1 MKMINKISLIIGCVL
16 ILSFSANAQSLDYF
30 LQEAYAN
37 NSELKALQL
46 EYESALEKGKQ
57 VNQLAD
63 PQLGIG
69 VPILRPETRVGSQ
82 ALMVNASQMFPWFG
96 TLKTKEDIALTMAKT
111 KYENISLT
119 RLNLNYIIETSY
131 YELLLIKEK
140 QEVLVKHIALFK
152 GLENSSLS
160 KVESGSASVSD
171 VLTLQIKGSELAEQ
185 VDLLELQ
192 KLEYIALINSK
203 INRRVNEAVAIEGDF
218 SKPALLDFDLEKYEA
233 RVKDFH
239 PLLQQLNWQIKS
251 SEKEQKLNSLSGKP
265 SIGIGLDYALII
277 KRTDQFPMDNGR
289 DILIPKIM
297 LSLPIYRKK
306 YKAKDREE
314 ELQQEALSYQKED
327 VVNQIL
333 SKLEALKSS
342 YDQQILNIQ
351 YKQNQLELTNAA
363 YKILL
368 SEYSNKNL
376 RFDELVQIQNK
387 KFLYEIEIK
396 TAVLN
401 SYKIR
406 AEINRLTNF

>member
-57 VNQLAD
+57 VNHLAD

>member
-16 ILSFSANAQSLDYF
+16 ILSFSAKAQSLDYF

-37 NSELKALQL
+37 NPELKALQL

-265 SIGIGLDYALII
+265 SIGIGLDYAFIL
-277 KRTDQFPMDNGR
+277 KRTDQLPMDNGR

-314 ELQQEALSYQKED
+314 ELQQEALFYQKED
-327 VVNQIL
+327 VVNLIL
-333 SKLEALKSS
+333 SKLETLKSK

-396 TAVLN
+396 TAILN

>member
-1 MKMINKISLIIGCVL
+1 
-16 ILSFSANAQSLDYF
+16 
-30 LQEAYAN
+30 
-37 NSELKALQL
+37 
-46 EYESALEKGKQ
+46 
-57 VNQLAD
+57 
-63 PQLGIG
+63 
-69 VPILRPETRVGSQ
+69 
-82 ALMVNASQMFPWFG
+82 
-96 TLKTKEDIALTMAKT
+96 
-111 KYENISLT
+111 
-119 RLNLNYIIETSY
+119 
-131 YELLLIKEK
+131 
-140 QEVLVKHIALFK
+140 
-152 GLENSSLS
+152 
-160 KVESGSASVSD
+160 
-171 VLTLQIKGSELAEQ
+171 
-185 VDLLELQ
+185 
-192 KLEYIALINSK
+192 
-203 INRRVNEAVAIEGDF
+203 
-218 SKPALLDFDLEKYEA
+218 
-233 RVKDFH
+233 
-239 PLLQQLNWQIKS
+239 
-251 SEKEQKLNSLSGKP
+251 
-265 SIGIGLDYALII
+265 
-277 KRTDQFPMDNGR
+277 MDNGR

>member
-1 MKMINKISLIIGCVL
+1 MISMCLLLTI
-16 ILSFSANAQSLDYF
+16 FSAKAQSLNYF

-37 NSELKALQL
+37 NPELKALQL

-57 VNQLAD
+57 VSQLVD

-69 VPILRPETRVGSQ
+69 VPVLRPETRVGAQ

-140 QEVLVKHIALFK
+140 QEVLIKHIALFK
-152 GLENSSLS
+152 SLENSSLS

-203 INRRVNEAVAIEGDF
+203 INRRVSEDIVIEGDF
-218 SKPALLDFDLEKYEA
+218 NKPALLDFDLEKNEA
-233 RVKDFH
+233 RIKDFH
-239 PLLQQLNWQIKS
+239 PLLQQLNWQIMS

-265 SIGIGLDYALII
+265 SIGIGLDYALVL
-277 KRTDQFPMDNGR
+277 KRTDQLPMNNGR

-314 ELQQEALSYQKED
+314 ELQQEAFSYQKED

-368 SEYSNKNL
+368 GEYSNKNL

-387 KFLYEIEIK
+387 KFIYEIEIR
-396 TAVLN
+396 TAILN
-401 SYKIR
+401 SYIVR

>member
-1 MKMINKISLIIGCVL
+1 MKNIIQILVTLFCL
-16 ILSFSANAQSLDYF
+16 TILSNSTKAQSLEYF
-30 LQEAYAN
+30 LEKAYAN
-37 NSELKALQL
+37 NPELKALQL

-57 VNQLAD
+57 VSQLAD
-63 PQLGIG
+63 PQIGIG
-69 VPILRPETRVGSQ
+69 APILRPETRVGSQ
-82 ALMVNASQMFPWFG
+82 ALMINASQMFPWFG
-96 TLKTKEDIALTMAKT
+96 TLKAKEDIALSMAKT

-119 RLNLNYIIETSY
+119 RLNLNYLIENSY
-131 YELLLIKEK
+131 YELLLIQEK
-140 QEVLVKHIALFK
+140 QEVLKKHIALFK
-152 GLENSSLS
+152 GLENASLS
-160 KVESGSASVSD
+160 KVESGRASVAD
-171 VLTLQIKGSELAEQ
+171 VLTLQIKGSELAQQ
-185 VDLLELQ
+185 VELLELQ
-192 KLEYIALINSK
+192 KLEYITLINAE
-203 INRRVNEAVAIEGDF
+203 INIKLNEPILIEGDF
-218 SKPALLDFDLEKYEA
+218 SDVALLDYDLEKFEGSI
-233 RVKDFH
+233 KNFH
-239 PLLQQLNWQIKS
+239 PLLQQLNWQIES

-265 SIGIGLDYALII
+265 SIGIGLDYALIL
-277 KRTDQFPMDNGR
+277 KRTDQLPMDNGR

-333 SKLEALKSS
+333 SKLEALKSK

-351 YKQNQLELTNAA
+351 YEQNQLELTNAA

-368 SEYSNKNL
+368 SEYSTKNL

-396 TAVLN
+396 TAILN

>member
-1 MKMINKISLIIGCVL
+1 
-16 ILSFSANAQSLDYF
+16 
-30 LQEAYAN
+30 
-37 NSELKALQL
+37 
-46 EYESALEKGKQ
+46 LEKGKQ
-57 VNQLAD
+57 VNHLAD